1 MALGTQ
7 RVNLQ
12 FRGGID
18 SKTNDQLVIPSKL
31 VRAENVEFDA
41 DTVQRRKALQV
52 RSGTTA
58 GELGYMPV
66 RMFTHGN
73 SLIVEDQYGTHRR
86 VGGAEFNER
95 QLRVAAQT
103 LRQGSLDARTAKTFD
118 CAVDPDGNMLV
129 VREVMPTGGNA
140 TGIAW
145 ELRDRTG
152 IVTRE
157 GNYGGGAGVAVI
169 KPQVRW
175 SVARNTFYIWCI
187 NSQTSTTALVQR
199 LDIINSL
206 ISNEFTISV
215 ALPGEQ
221 RQICYDVNLRAF
233 TAGSGGELYGIAACN
248 PRNAAQGLY
257 GRVFDLTTN
266 TLIWGGTTALTTLDN
281 IFSLA
286 VFAGDIDTG
295 SSSYIAAMLVF
306 YTTLGDSTVKRRGL
320 GNLGANSWDTAITV
334 TSDSG
339 QAGRIVVDNIQ
350 NDKNNLILIHDTV
363 SGVQN
368 NAWRG
373 VRTSVVKLPCKVNA
387 AAAIWKVFL
396 RGESFV
402 STQLSYVRGRQVLGL
417 SFNSKEF
424 QSVFMLVDTSEVVE
438 NSTNGVFT
446 TVMDAP
452 VFARIDWGDTVA
464 PTLGYDSNVQDE
476 VLRPPNPMTL
486 SGDDVW
492 FPYTSWATNTR
503 LAQGANVTSVAL
515 SFVRIDGRS
524 QLGEAAW
531 NGTRVLAGALPLLC
545 DGESIVEEGFNFNPE
560 VYDANTVGSVGGT
573 VTLTPNATGPIELPE
588 EGKTYSLAF
597 TVAWQDA
604 NGNWYESGFGALA
617 RVVTTVGNKQITP
630 YFAVPPTKK
639 KGVQVLM
646 YRSLA
651 NAQDTTLYLVGAL
664 DSTGFVDVKGDT
676 LLTASEVLYTE
687 GGVLPNTPC
696 PPCRHLETYQDRI
709 VASGNGSKVFFSKT
723 RSLGFGAEFV
733 SDQLAFQLNAPADYG
748 RVVGT
753 ATEGDTLLVFGE
765 SVIGIVY
772 GAGPDNTGVG
782 NFQSVT
788 EVIHDRGALWESPK
802 SIKQT
807 REGVWFHSR
816 DGLRLVAGNTLAVA
830 NNMEVGAEFDSQIP
844 GEFNGYLPRVVTLSE
859 PTVGGLPQTRFVFT
873 YLWEAGNAADA
884 GAYLASWHSMWSQ
897 FTAFTNHI
905 AVDAETSM
913 VSGRSAYHL
922 LSYDGSDS
930 AVVRYRSETQS
941 PSDAWVDGT
950 TSDFASLVRTSWIQ
964 FAGVQGYQRAK
975 RLLLLGRVL
984 ELSGGSTMDY
994 ELNLRY
1000 DFDDDEASFVQEFAV
1015 SGAALANTFQFW
1027 HQIGRQKCEALQA
1040 EFVWTPRTN
1049 PSTLRLTDMAL
1060 DIGVKGTF
1068 RKATKL

>member
-41 DTVQRRKALQV
+41 DTVQRRKALQA

-86 VGGAEFNER
+86 VGGAEFDNS
-95 QLRVAAQT
+95 QMRVAAEVT
-103 LRQGSLDARTAKTFD
+103 RHGEVAGVNTSGAFD
-118 CAVDPDGNMLV
+118 SAVDPSGNVLIAREEKADGDSAFS
-129 VREVMPTGGNA
+129 VR
-140 TGIAW
+140 W
-145 ELRDRTG
+145 EIHDSQGLLLLQG
-152 IVTRE
+152 K
-157 GNYGGGAGVAVI
+157 YGGGVNVV
-169 KPQVRW
+169 KPVVR
-175 SVARNTFYIWCI
+175 Y
-187 NSQTSTTALVQR
+187 STTKGNFLMWVVNEASSTSALVQR
-199 LDIINSL
+199 LEINVSTGVVGLVTDITAVVS
-206 ISNEFTISV
+206 SNKYYNLCF
-215 ALPGEQ
+215 
-221 RQICYDVNLRAF
+221 DVDLRTF
-233 TAGSGGELYGIAACN
+233 TASGGGECYGVVACELLATT
-248 PRNAAQGLY
+248 PTLY
-257 GRVFDLTTN
+257 GRVFNLTSNTQVYAASTTGAATTDMYFLSVYAGDAVDGTGTSLALLMFYSKHGSGNVYRRIIGTSGAWGGELTTLTQSGQVGRIVLAALSTTKLILACDYSTTAVGIRQPDTQVLQVPCDVSAAAAEWAVLARSRAALTTKLFSVRGGLALGVTFCSQQYQSVFLLVNIAAVIAQSSAGLYTTAVEAPVFGRFDWGETAPISLSIGAGTENEITQPAQALQVSVDDIRVPYVSWLTN
-266 TLIWGGTTALTTLDN
+266 TLLVGGDN
-281 IFSLA
+281 E
-286 VFAGDIDTG
+286 
-295 SSSYIAAMLVF
+295 
-306 YTTLGDSTVKRRGL
+306 
-320 GNLGANSWDTAITV
+320 
-334 TSDSG
+334 TS
-339 QAGRIVVDNIQ
+339 
-350 NDKNNLILIHDTV
+350 
-363 SGVQN
+363 
-368 NAWRG
+368 
-373 VRTSVVKLPCKVNA
+373 KV
-387 AAAIWKVFL
+387 
-396 RGESFV
+396 
-402 STQLSYVRGRQVLGL
+402 LSYAKL
-417 SFNSKEF
+417 
-424 QSVFMLVDTSEVVE
+424 D
-438 NSTNGVFT
+438 
-446 TVMDAP
+446 P
-452 VFARIDWGDTVA
+452 
-464 PTLGYDSNVQDE
+464 
-476 VLRPPNPMTL
+476 
-486 SGDDVW
+486 
-492 FPYTSWATNTR
+492 
-503 LAQGANVTSVAL
+503 
-515 SFVRIDGRS
+515 RS
-524 QLGEAAW
+524 QLGDVTW
-531 NGTRVLAGALPLLC
+531 NGTVLLAGALPLLC
-545 DGESIVEEGFNFNPE
+545 DGQSIVEEGLHFNPE
-560 VYDANTVGSVGGT
+560 ITGSVTAGT
-573 VTLTPNATGPIELPE
+573 VILTPNNTGNFALPE
-588 EGKTYSLAF
+588 AGKTYTVAF
-597 TVAWQDA
+597 TLSWRDA
-604 NGNWYESGFGALA
+604 QGNSYESGVAYYGQ
-617 RVVTTVGNKQITP
+617 VTTTVGNQRFTP
-630 YFAVPPTKK
+630 NLVLPTTAKS
-639 KGVQVLM
+639 GVRLCF
-646 YRSLA
+646 YRSLG
-651 NAQDTTLYLVGAL
+651 NATDTTLYLSEVRQISAGAVVGVG
-664 DSTGFVDVKGDT
+664 STTTDAN
-676 LLTASEVLYTE
+676 LISSEVLYTE

-709 VASGNGSKVFFSKT
+709 VASGNGQKVFFSKT

-788 EVIHDRGALWESPK
+788 EIIHDRGALWESPK

-905 AVDAETSM
+905 AVDAETAM

-984 ELSGGSTMDY
+984 EISGGSTMDY

-1015 SGAALANTFQFW
+1015 SGAALVNTFQFW

-1040 EFVWTPRTN
+1040 EFVWTPRTS
-1049 PSTLRLTDMAL
+1049 PSTLRLTDMAM